1 MDYMETALEFA
12 RARIRELE
20 AERDRVREELRDSEA
35 ERLRLVDE
43 NKLIADQLARLIIS
57 RQARLG

>member
-1 MDYMETALEFA
+1 MND
-12 RARIRELE
+12 RIRELE

-43 NKLIADQLARLIIS
+43 NKLLADQLARLIIS